1 MIDTD
6 RVARLVD
13 TKKERFFA
21 VADRI
26 WELAETRWQEHESMA
41 TQIESIGN
49 EGFRITTGIAGIPT
63 AFVAEAGTEGPVIA
77 ILGEYD
83 ALAGLSQEDGLAA
96 PQQAGGNSSGMTP

>member
-6 RVARLVD
+6 KVVRMID
-13 TKKERFFA
+13 GKQDRFFG

-41 TQIESIGN
+41 TQIDAIGN
-49 EGFRITTGIAGIPT
+49 EGFRVETGLAGIPT
-63 AFVAEAGTEGPVIA
+63 AFVAEAGTDGPVIA

-83 ALAGLSQEDGLAA
+83 AL
-96 PQQAGGNSSGMTP
+96 PV